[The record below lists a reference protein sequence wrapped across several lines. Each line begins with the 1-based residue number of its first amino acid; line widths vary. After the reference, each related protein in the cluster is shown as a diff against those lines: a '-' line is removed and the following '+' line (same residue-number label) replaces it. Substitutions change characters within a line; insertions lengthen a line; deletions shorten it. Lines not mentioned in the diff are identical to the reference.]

1 MDDNAVGLH
10 KRCGPT
16 AFFVILAKKS
26 GARLSN
32 RYIAQEVGGGGIIN
46 LAEKPQNTKRE
57 VKIMRRKK
65 LLRQVAAAAVALSM
79 AVSLSAPAF
88 AATFDLS
95 NGGLVITANDKGITV
110 EQDNGT
116 SSTYSIDEE
125 IEIKG
130 AYSSANGATLT
141 AEENQQDENQ
151 PVTPAK
157 APAKEETPKETPEAE
172 DAPAAEKKQE
182 QKDTEAPADPEQKT
196 ETENKDNN
204 DPDNEEK
211 KEQNA
216 PANGELNA
224 SAGEGQESKA
234 EEKPQPKTEAKASA
248 EATASAS
255 DNTSNGPRKASAY
268 EDRMGEDSDDYGYNS
283 GLRAGIV
290 QIINNTAKKIK
301 VSLSNAHI
309 DLPTAADT
317 SARGQAAID
326 VQGTG
331 NVELKFSGSNTLTG
345 SGQSAGIQKNDKT
358 QDDKENTGTLTITA
372 DSQSDTLDVKVDKYA
387 LGQDYQGAAIG
398 GHGKKTSGEY
408 VGYGTKNIVI
418 EGNGTVNTNA
428 QIGSG
433 YRGGAATG
441 IVIQGNAVVNVENY
455 GIGGGGLPGWY
466 DNTKKPGET
475 DVTITG
481 TANVT
486 VKNGTIGSG
495 VRGGELC
502 GNAKINISGNA
513 MVNVEGGENAAA
525 IGSGAGGDA
534 NVTITGNAK
543 VTAVQ
548 KSEWSGGGAGIGGG
562 ANGKGYVTI
571 GGKAQVKATGSAE
584 KHGGSGAYGAG
595 AAIGDGGTTSEK
607 GADTVQNGENKF
619 ETDKDSIQDGA
630 EVEMTNIGH
639 NSSNTVTKTYKT
651 DRWVTDGD
659 EEQPPEVCKHLKG
672 EYAAETTVYPNC
684 TKTGSQTYRC
694 ISCGEITRE
703 KTLAATPDSYWS
715 HSWQEIKVQPTC
727 TEDGYKVEKCSRCGD
742 EYGSR
747 TKTADALGHK
757 FVETVV
763 APTCTESGY
772 TVQKCSVCGEE
783 TGERTNIVAPL
794 GHEYKNGVCIR
805 CGAPEPQEN
814 GSAAPNYTVTG
825 AETYETSVVDG
836 RYIIAVP
843 SEDAALNAVLGD
855 LRAIKA
861 QGADV
866 VVFRTR
872 SRESSLVIDEMLA
885 MGTDVTPFVLAH
897 NGGEAQ
903 LTING
908 AVHNELIH

>member
-16 AFFVILAKKS
+16 AFFVIFAKKS
-26 GARLSN
+26 GARLFN
-32 RYIAQEVGGGGIIN
+32 RHIAQVVGGEGIIN

-95 NGGLVITANDKGITV
+95 NGGLVIKADESGITV
-110 EQDNGT
+110 TQDGKTGST
-116 SSTYSIDEE
+116 SIKDDEE
-125 IEIKG
+125 IVITG
-130 AYSSANGATLT
+130 TYNSTGGATQT

-157 APAKEETPKETPEAE
+157 APAKEETSEETQEAE
-172 DAPAAEKKQE
+172 DAPAAEEKQE
-182 QKDTEAPADPEQKT
+182 QKDTEVPADPEQNT

-204 DPDNEEK
+204 SDPADEEK

-216 PANGELNA
+216 PAKGELNA
-224 SAGEGQESKA
+224 SAGEGQEPKA
-234 EEKPQPKTEAKASA
+234 EDEGQPKLKTEAKASA

-255 DNTSNGPRKASAY
+255 DDASNGSRKAPARSS
-268 EDRMGEDSDDYGYNS
+268 GEGERTS
-283 GLRAGIV
+283 II

-326 VQGTG
+326 VQGG
-331 NVELKFSGSNTLTG
+331 DVELKFSGSNTLTG
-345 SGQSAGIQKNDKT
+345 SGGSAGIQKNDKT
-358 QDDKENTGTLTITA
+358 QDGKENTGTLTITA
-372 DSQSDTLDVKVDKYA
+372 DSQSDTLNVKVDEFS
-387 LGQDYQGAAIG
+387 LGQDNQGAAIG
-398 GHGKKTSGEY
+398 GGGRKTSGEY
-408 VGYGTKNIVI
+408 GGYGTKNIVI
-418 EGNGTVNTNA
+418 QGNGTVNTNA

-433 YRGGAATG
+433 FRGGAATG
-441 IVIQGNAVVNVENY
+441 IVIQGNAVVNVGDG
-455 GIGGGGLPGWY
+455 GIGGIGLPEWY
-466 DNTKKPGET
+466 GTEKPGET

-481 TANVT
+481 NANVT

-495 VRGGELC
+495 VRRGEVC
-502 GNAKINISGNA
+502 GNAKIEISENA
-513 MVNVEGGENAAA
+513 VVNVEGGDNAAA

-534 NVTITGNAK
+534 DVTITGNAK

-548 KSEWSGGGAGIGGG
+548 KSDWYGGGAGGG
-562 ANGKGYVTI
+562 ANGKGHVTI

-584 KHGGSGAYGAG
+584 HYDQYSRYGAG
-595 AAIGDGGTTSEK
+595 AAIGNGGTTGGSS
-607 GADTVQNGENKF
+607 GTVQKGENQF
-619 ETDKDSIQDGA
+619 STDKKSIKDGA
-630 EVEMTNIGH
+630 KVEMTNIGH

-651 DRWVTDGD
+651 DKWVTDGD
-659 EEQPPEVCKHLKG
+659 EEQAPEECKHLNG
-672 EYAAETTVYPNC
+672 EYAAERVEPYC
-684 TKTGSQTYRC
+684 KKEGSQTYRC
-694 ISCGEITRE
+694 SSCDAFRYE
-703 KTLAATPDSYWS
+703 KTLAVNPNHHNYVWVVTDPA
-715 HSWQEIKVQPTC
+715 TC
-727 TEDGYKVEKCSRCGD
+727 TEKGCKKYQCSICD
-742 EYGSR
+742 DVWTSQ
-747 TKTADALGHK
+747 TLKALGHQ
-757 FVETVV
+757 FVETTVD
-763 APTCTESGY
+763 PTCTESGY
-772 TVQKCSVCGEE
+772 TVSKCTRCDEE
-783 TGERTNIVAPL
+783 EGERTDFVAPL

-885 MGTDVTPFVLAH
+885 MGPDATPFVLAH
-897 NGGEAQ
+897 NGSEAR

-908 AVHNELIH
+908 AAHNELIH

>member
-1 MDDNAVGLH
+1 
-10 KRCGPT
+10 
-16 AFFVILAKKS
+16 
-26 GARLSN
+26 
-32 RYIAQEVGGGGIIN
+32 
-46 LAEKPQNTKRE
+46 
-57 VKIMRRKK
+57 MRRKK
-65 LLRQVAAAAVALSM
+65 LLRQIAAAAVALSM

-130 AYSSANGATLT
+130 AYSSANGATQT
-141 AEENQQDENQ
+141 AEENRQEENQ

-157 APAKEETPKETPEAE
+157 APAKEETSEETSEAE
-172 DAPAAEKKQE
+172 DTPAAEKKQE
-182 QKDTEAPADPEQKT
+182 QKDAEAPADPEQKT

-204 DPDNEEK
+204 NDPDNEEK

-216 PANGELNA
+216 SANGELNA

-234 EEKPQPKTEAKASA
+234 EDEGQPKPEAKASA

-255 DNTSNGPRKASAY
+255 DDASNGPRKASA
-268 EDRMGEDSDDYGYNS
+268 RSGGEGE
-283 GLRAGIV
+283 RRGII
-290 QIINNTAKKIK
+290 QIFANTLVKLK
-301 VSLSNAHI
+301 LSNAHI
-309 DLPTAADT
+309 DLPTAANT

-345 SGQSAGIQKNDKT
+345 SGGSAGIQKNDEDSYGKA
-358 QDDKENTGTLTITA
+358 NTGTLTITA
-372 DSQSDTLDVKVDKYA
+372 DSRSDTLDVKVDEWA
-387 LGQDYQGAAIG
+387 LGNDNQGAAIG
-398 GHGKKTSGEY
+398 GGGRKTDEKSG
-408 VGYGTKNIVI
+408 GCGTKNIVI

-441 IVIQGNAVVNVENY
+441 IVIRGNAVVNVGKF
-455 GIGGGGLPGWY
+455 GIGGCGFSSW
-466 DNTKKPGET
+466 DTEKPGET

-481 TANVT
+481 NAKVT
-486 VKNGTIGSG
+486 VQNGTIGSG
-495 VRGGELC
+495 VRREQLC
-502 GNAKINISGNA
+502 GDAKINISGNA
-513 MVNVEGGENAAA
+513 EVNVFGGDNAAT
-525 IGSGAGGDA
+525 IGSGEGGDA

-543 VTAVQ
+543 VTAEQV
-548 KSEWSGGGAGIGGG
+548 SDWYGGGAGIGGG
-562 ANGKGYVTI
+562 ANGKGHVTI
-571 GGKAQVKATGSAE
+571 GGKAQVQATGSAE
-584 KHGGSGAYGAG
+584 KDDHSRAYGAG
-595 AAIGDGGTTSEK
+595 AAIGDGGTAGES
-607 GADTVQNGENKF
+607 GSTVQNGKNQFTIANDIEDN
-619 ETDKDSIQDGA
+619 A
-630 EVEMTNIGH
+630 EIKMTNKG
-639 NSSNTVTKTYKT
+639 NDSSNTVTQT
-651 DRWVTDGD
+651 RRNGEWVTSGVQTP
-659 EEQPPEVCKHLKG
+659 EECDHSNPFV
-672 EYAAETTVYPNC
+672 
-684 TKTGSQTYRC
+684 
-694 ISCGEITRE
+694 EIT
-703 KTLAATPDSYWS
+703 
-715 HSWQEIKVQPTC
+715 
-727 TEDGYKVEKCSRCGD
+727 
-742 EYGSR
+742 
-747 TKTADALGHK
+747 
-757 FVETVV
+757 V

-772 TVQKCSVCGEE
+772 TVSKCTRCGKE
-783 TGERTNIVAPL
+783 TGEHTNIVAPL
-794 GHEYKNGVCIR
+794 GHEYKNGVCTR

-814 GSAAPNYTVTG
+814 GGSSSAAPNYTVTG

-885 MGTDVTPFVLAH
+885 MGPDATPFVLAH
-897 NGGEAQ
+897 NGGEAR

-908 AVHNELIH
+908 AAHNELIH

>member
-1 MDDNAVGLH
+1 
-10 KRCGPT
+10 
-16 AFFVILAKKS
+16 
-26 GARLSN
+26 
-32 RYIAQEVGGGGIIN
+32 
-46 LAEKPQNTKRE
+46 
-57 VKIMRRKK
+57 MRRKK

-110 EQDNGT
+110 EQDDGT

-130 AYSSANGATLT
+130 AYSSANGAMTT

-157 APAKEETPKETPEAE
+157 APAKEKTSEETQEAE

-182 QKDTEAPADPEQKT
+182 QKDAEAPADPEQKT

-204 DPDNEEK
+204 NDPAKQEEQK
-211 KEQNA
+211 QNA

-224 SAGEGQESKA
+224 SAGEGQEPKA
-234 EEKPQPKTEAKASA
+234 EDEGQPKPEAKASA

-255 DNTSNGPRKASAY
+255 DDNGPRKASAY
-268 EDRMGEDSDDYGYNS
+268 EDRMSGSWEEDSYTS

-301 VSLSNAHI
+301 VSLSGAHI
-309 DLPTAADT
+309 DLPGEAGTL
-317 SARGQAAID
+317 SRGQAAID
-326 VQGTG
+326 VQGSG
-331 NVELKFSGSNTLTG
+331 DVELKFSGSNTLTG
-345 SGQSAGIQKNDKT
+345 SGRSAGIQKNDKT
-358 QDDKENTGTLTITA
+358 QDGKENTGTLTITA
-372 DSQSDTLDVKVDKYA
+372 DNKSDTLDVKVDEGA
-387 LGQDYQGAAIG
+387 LGQANQSAAIG
-398 GHGKKTSGEY
+398 GHGRKTYDKYG
-408 VGYGTKNIVI
+408 GYGTKNIVI

-428 QIGSG
+428 KIGSG
-433 YRGGAATG
+433 SQGGAATG
-441 IVIQGNAVVNVENY
+441 IVIQGNAVVNVGGG
-455 GIGGGGLPGWY
+455 GIGGGDLPS
-466 DNTKKPGET
+466 DATEKPGET

-481 TANVT
+481 NAKVT
-486 VKNGTIGSG
+486 VKDGTIGSG
-495 VRGGELC
+495 ISGESC

-513 MVNVEGGENAAA
+513 EVNVEGGGSAAV
-525 IGSGAGGDA
+525 IGSGAGGNAD
-534 NVTITGNAK
+534 VTITGNAK

-548 KSEWSGGGAGIGGG
+548 KSDWYGGGAGIGGG
-562 ANGKGYVTI
+562 ANGKGKVTI
-571 GGKAQVKATGSAE
+571 GGQAQVKATGSAE
-584 KHGGSGAYGAG
+584 YHDGWQNNGAG
-595 AAIGDGGTTSEK
+595 AAIGDGGTTSR
-607 GADTVQNGENKF
+607 GNTGTVKNGENQF
-619 ETDKDSIQDGA
+619 STDKDSIQDGA
-630 EVEMTNIGH
+630 EVKMTNIGH
-639 NSSNTVTKTYKT
+639 NSPNTVTQTYKT
-651 DRWVTDGD
+651 DKWETEGD
-659 EEQPPEVCKHLKG
+659 VEQTPEKCKHLKG
-672 EYAAETTVYPNC
+672 SYSIYEETVFPNC
-684 TKTGSQTYRC
+684 TETGSETYRC
-694 ISCGEITRE
+694 KSCGEITKV

-715 HSWQEIKVQPTC
+715 HSWQEIKVPATC
-727 TEDGYKVEKCSRCGD
+727 TEDGYKVTKCSRCGK

-747 TKTADALGHK
+747 SETTNALGHQ

-763 APTCTESGY
+763 DPTCTESGY
-772 TVQKCSVCGEE
+772 TVSKCTRCGKE
-783 TGERTNIVAPL
+783 TGEHTNIVAPL
-794 GHEYKNGVCIR
+794 GHEYKNGVCSR

-908 AVHNELIH
+908 AAHNELIH

>member
-1 MDDNAVGLH
+1 
-10 KRCGPT
+10 
-16 AFFVILAKKS
+16 
-26 GARLSN
+26 
-32 RYIAQEVGGGGIIN
+32 
-46 LAEKPQNTKRE
+46 
-57 VKIMRRKK
+57 MRRKK

-88 AATFDLS
+88 AAVVTFDLA
-95 NGGLVITANDKGITV
+95 NGGLVITAKDDGITV
-110 EQDNGT
+110 EQDNRA
-116 SSTYSIDEE
+116 SSTIGKDDE
-125 IEIKG
+125 IVITGNYKPAGG
-130 AYSSANGATLT
+130 AMTT

-157 APAKEETPKETPEAE
+157 APAKEETQEAE
-172 DAPAAEKKQE
+172 DAPAAEEKQE
-182 QKDTEAPADPEQKT
+182 QKDTEVPADPEQKT

-204 DPDNEEK
+204 SDPDNEEK

-224 SAGEGQESKA
+224 SAGEGQEPKA
-234 EEKPQPKTEAKASA
+234 EDEGQPKLKTEAKASA

-255 DNTSNGPRKASAY
+255 DDASNGPRKASAY
-268 EDRMGEDSDDYGYNS
+268 EDRMGEDSHDYGYNS
-283 GLRAGIV
+283 GLGAGIV

-345 SGQSAGIQKNDKT
+345 SGQSAGIQKNDKE
-358 QDDKENTGTLTITA
+358 QNGKENTGTLTITA
-372 DSQSDTLDVKVDKYA
+372 DSQSDTLDVKVDKNA

-398 GHGKKTSGEY
+398 GHGKKISGGY
-408 VGYGTKNIVI
+408 AGYGTKNIVI

-433 YRGGAATG
+433 YRAGAATG
-441 IVIQGNAVVNVENY
+441 IVIRGNAVVNVENY
-455 GIGGGGLPGWY
+455 GIGGHGFSPW
-466 DNTKKPGET
+466 DTEKPGET

-481 TANVT
+481 NAKVNVQ
-486 VKNGTIGSG
+486 NGTIGSG
-495 VRGGELC
+495 VRRGEVC

-513 MVNVEGGENAAA
+513 EVNVEGGDNAAT

-534 NVTITGNAK
+534 DVTITGNAK

-548 KSEWSGGGAGIGGG
+548 KSDWYGGGAGIGGG
-562 ANGKGYVTI
+562 ANGKGHVTI

-584 KHGGSGAYGAG
+584 KHDGTGAYGAG
-595 AAIGDGGTTSEK
+595 AAIGDGGTTGKK
-607 GADTVQNGENKF
+607 GTDPVQNGKNEF
-619 ETDKDSIQDGA
+619 TTDEKSIQDGA
-630 EVEMTNIGH
+630 EVKMTNIGH
-639 NSSNTVTKTYKT
+639 NGSNTVTQT
-651 DRWVTDGD
+651 RQNGQWVTDGKT
-659 EEQPPEVCKHLKG
+659 EQPTEKCNHSQG
-672 EYAAETTVYPNC
+672 EYAAEKVPSNC
-684 TKTGSQTYRC
+684 TEKGSQTYRC
-694 ISCGEITRE
+694 SSCGEITRVVE
-703 KTLAATPDSYWS
+703 LAPDSGFWS
-715 HSWQEIKVQPTC
+715 HLRQTVTVQPTC
-727 TEDGYKVEKCSRCGD
+727 TEDGYKVTKCSRCG
-742 EYGSR
+742 EELSSR
-747 TKTADALGHK
+747 TKTANALGHQ
-757 FVETVV
+757 FVETTVD
-763 APTCTESGY
+763 PTCTESGY
-772 TVQKCSVCGEE
+772 TVKKCTRCHEE
-783 TGERTNIVAPL
+783 EGERTNLVAPL

-814 GSAAPNYTVTG
+814 GGSSSAAPNYTVTG

-908 AVHNELIH
+908 AAHNELIH

>member
-1 MDDNAVGLH
+1 
-10 KRCGPT
+10 
-16 AFFVILAKKS
+16 
-26 GARLSN
+26 
-32 RYIAQEVGGGGIIN
+32 
-46 LAEKPQNTKRE
+46 
-57 VKIMRRKK
+57 MRRKK

-95 NGGLVITANDKGITV
+95 NGGLVITANDSGITV
-110 EQDNGT
+110 KQDDGT

-130 AYSSANGATLT
+130 AYSSANGAMQT

-157 APAKEETPKETPEAE
+157 APAKEETSEETSGTEN
-172 DAPAAEKKQE
+172 APAAEKKQE
-182 QKDTEAPADPEQKT
+182 QKDTEAPADPEQNT

-204 DPDNEEK
+204 SDPADEEK

-224 SAGEGQESKA
+224 SAGERQDEERQETN
-234 EEKPQPKTEAKASA
+234 TEAKASA

-255 DNTSNGPRKASAY
+255 DDASNGPRRAPARSGG
-268 EDRMGEDSDDYGYNS
+268 GESKR
-283 GLRAGIV
+283 LGII
-290 QIINNTAKKIK
+290 QIFNNTAKKIK
-301 VSLSNAHI
+301 VSLNNAHI

-326 VQGTG
+326 VQGG
-331 NVELKFSGSNTLTG
+331 DVELKFSGSNTLTG
-345 SGQSAGIQKNDKT
+345 SGGSAGIQKNDTT
-358 QDDKENTGTLTITA
+358 QDGKDNTGTLTITA
-372 DSQSDTLDVKVDKYA
+372 DNKSDTLDVKVDEFA
-387 LGQDYQGAAIG
+387 LGQDNQGAAIG
-398 GHGKKTSGEY
+398 GGGRKIDGEY
-408 VGYGTKNIVI
+408 GGYGTKNIVI

-433 YRGGAATG
+433 FRGGAATG
-441 IVIQGNAVVNVENY
+441 IVIQGNAVVNVGDG
-455 GIGGGGLPGWY
+455 GIGGIGLPEWY
-466 DNTKKPGET
+466 GTEKPGET

-481 TANVT
+481 NANVT

-495 VRGGELC
+495 VRRGEVC

-513 MVNVEGGENAAA
+513 EVNVEGGDNAAA

-534 NVTITGNAK
+534 DVTITGNAK

-548 KSEWSGGGAGIGGG
+548 KSDWYGGGAGIGGG
-562 ANGKGYVTI
+562 ANGKGHVTI

-584 KHGGSGAYGAG
+584 KHDGGGAYGAG
-595 AAIGDGGTTSEK
+595 AAIGDGGTTGKK
-607 GADTVQNGENKF
+607 GTDTVQNGENQF
-619 ETDKDSIQDGA
+619 STDKDSIQDGA
-630 EVEMTNIGH
+630 EVKMTNIGH
-639 NSSNTVTKTYKT
+639 NGPNTVTQTRQ
-651 DRWVTDGD
+651 DNQWVTNGD
-659 EEQPPEVCKHLKG
+659 TEQTPEKCKHSKG
-672 EYAAETTVYPNC
+672 EYAAEHVYPNC
-684 TKTGSQTYRC
+684 TETGSQTYRC
-694 ISCGEITRE
+694 ISCGEITRVE
-703 KTLAATPDSYWS
+703 TLAVNPSRHNYVWVKFPA
-715 HSWQEIKVQPTC
+715 TC
-727 TEDGYKVEKCSRCGD
+727 TKDGYSVYTCSRCGKPQTGNHA
-742 EYGSR
+742 YIV
-747 TKTADALGHK
+747 KAPGHK
-757 FVETVV
+757 PVEITV

-772 TVQKCSVCGEE
+772 TVKKCTRCGEE
-783 TGERTNIVAPL
+783 TGERTNLVAPL
-794 GHEYKNGVCIR
+794 GHEYKNGVCTR

-814 GSAAPNYTVTG
+814 GGSSSAAPNYTVTG

-843 SEDAALNAVLGD
+843 SEDADLNAVLGD

-885 MGTDVTPFVLAH
+885 MGPDVTPFVLAH
-897 NGGEAQ
+897 NGGEAR

>member
-1 MDDNAVGLH
+1 
-10 KRCGPT
+10 
-16 AFFVILAKKS
+16 
-26 GARLSN
+26 
-32 RYIAQEVGGGGIIN
+32 
-46 LAEKPQNTKRE
+46 
-57 VKIMRRKK
+57 MRRKK

-95 NGGLVITANDKGITV
+95 NGGLVITADDSGITV
-110 EQDNGT
+110 KRDDGT
-116 SSTYSIDEE
+116 SSTYGADEE
-125 IEIKG
+125 IVITG
-130 AYSSANGATLT
+130 SYSSANGATQT
-141 AEENQQDENQ
+141 AEENRQEENQ

-157 APAKEETPKETPEAE
+157 APAKEETPEETPEAE

-182 QKDTEAPADPEQKT
+182 QKDTEAPADPEQNT

-204 DPDNEEK
+204 SDPADEEK

-224 SAGEGQESKA
+224 SAGEGQEPKA
-234 EEKPQPKTEAKASA
+234 EDEGQPKPEAKASA

-255 DNTSNGPRKASAY
+255 DDASNGPRKAPARSG
-268 EDRMGEDSDDYGYNS
+268 GEGEH
-283 GLRAGIV
+283 RGII
-290 QIINNTAKKIK
+290 QIFANTLVKLK
-301 VSLSNAHI
+301 LSNAHI

-345 SGQSAGIQKNDKT
+345 SGGSAGIQKNDKT
-358 QDDKENTGTLTITA
+358 QDGKDNTGTLTITA
-372 DSQSDTLDVKVDKYA
+372 DNKSDTLDVKVDEFS
-387 LGQDYQGAAIG
+387 LGQDNQGAAIG
-398 GHGKKTSGEY
+398 GGGRKTDGEY
-408 VGYGTKNIVI
+408 GGYGTKNIVI

-433 YRGGAATG
+433 FRGGAATG
-441 IVIQGNAVVNVENY
+441 IVIQGNAVVNVGDG
-455 GIGGGGLPGWY
+455 GIGGIGLPEWY
-466 DNTKKPGET
+466 GTEKPGET

-481 TANVT
+481 NANVT

-495 VRGGELC
+495 VRRGEVC

-513 MVNVEGGENAAA
+513 EVNVEGGDNAAA

-534 NVTITGNAK
+534 DVTITGNAK

-548 KSEWSGGGAGIGGG
+548 KSDWYGGGAGIGGG
-562 ANGKGYVTI
+562 ANGKGHVTI

-584 KHGGSGAYGAG
+584 KHDGGGAYGAG
-595 AAIGDGGTTSEK
+595 AAIGDGGTTGKK
-607 GADTVQNGENKF
+607 GTDTVQNGENQF
-619 ETDKDSIQDGA
+619 STDKDSIQDGA
-630 EVEMTNIGH
+630 KVEMTNIGR
-639 NSSNTVTKTYKT
+639 NGPNTVTQTRQ
-651 DRWVTDGD
+651 DNQWVTNGD
-659 EEQPPEVCKHLKG
+659 TEQTPEKCKHSKG
-672 EYAAETTVYPNC
+672 EYAAEHVYPNC
-684 TKTGSQTYRC
+684 TETGSQTYRC
-694 ISCGEITRE
+694 ISCGEITRVE
-703 KTLAATPDSYWS
+703 TLAVNPSRHNYVWVKFPA
-715 HSWQEIKVQPTC
+715 TC
-727 TEDGYKVEKCSRCGD
+727 TKDGYSVYTCSRCGKPQTGNHA
-742 EYGSR
+742 YIV
-747 TKTADALGHK
+747 KAPGHK
-757 FVETVV
+757 PVEITV

-783 TGERTNIVAPL
+783 TGERTNLVAPL

-814 GSAAPNYTVTG
+814 GGSSSAAPNYTVTG

-885 MGTDVTPFVLAH
+885 MGPDATPFVLAH
-897 NGGEAQ
+897 NGSEAR

>member
-1 MDDNAVGLH
+1 
-10 KRCGPT
+10 
-16 AFFVILAKKS
+16 
-26 GARLSN
+26 
-32 RYIAQEVGGGGIIN
+32 
-46 LAEKPQNTKRE
+46 
-57 VKIMRRKK
+57 MRRKK

-110 EQDNGT
+110 EQDDGT

-130 AYSSANGATLT
+130 AYSSANGAMTT

-157 APAKEETPKETPEAE
+157 APAKEETSEETSGTEN
-172 DAPAAEKKQE
+172 APAAEKKQE
-182 QKDTEAPADPEQKT
+182 QKDAEAPADPEQKT
-196 ETENKDNN
+196 ETENKDKNN
-204 DPDNEEK
+204 DPADEEK

-224 SAGEGQESKA
+224 SAGEGQEPKA
-234 EEKPQPKTEAKASA
+234 EDEGQPKQEAKASA

-255 DNTSNGPRKASAY
+255 DDTSNGPRKASAY
-268 EDRMGEDSDDYGYNS
+268 EDRMSGNEEKDSYTS

-301 VSLSNAHI
+301 VSLSGAHI
-309 DLPTAADT
+309 DLPGEAGTL
-317 SARGQAAID
+317 SRGQAAID
-326 VQGTG
+326 VQGNG
-331 NVELKFSGSNTLTG
+331 EVELKFSGKNTLTG
-345 SGQSAGIQKNDKT
+345 SGRSAGIQKNDTT
-358 QDDKENTGTLTITA
+358 QDGKENTGKLTITA
-372 DSQSDTLDVKVDKYA
+372 DSQSDTLDVKVDKNA
-387 LGQDYQGAAIG
+387 LGQDNQGAAIG
-398 GHGKKTSGEY
+398 GHGRKTYENYG
-408 VGYGTKNIVI
+408 GYGTKNIVI

-455 GIGGGGLPGWY
+455 GIGGGCLTY
-466 DNTKKPGET
+466 DAAEKPGET

-481 TANVT
+481 NAKVT

-495 VRGGELC
+495 VRSGESC
-502 GNAKINISGNA
+502 GDAKINISGNA
-513 MVNVEGGENAAA
+513 KVNVEGGGSAAV

-534 NVTITGNAK
+534 DVTITGNAK

-548 KSEWSGGGAGIGGG
+548 KSDWYGGGAGIGGG
-562 ANGKGYVTI
+562 ANGKGHVTI
-571 GGKAQVKATGSAE
+571 GGKAQVQATGSAE
-584 KHGGSGAYGAG
+584 YHSSWQNNGAG
-595 AAIGDGGTTSEK
+595 AAIGDGGTTGKK
-607 GADTVQNGENKF
+607 GVQNGENKF

-630 EVEMTNIGH
+630 KVEMTNIGH
-639 NSSNTVTKTYKT
+639 NSPNTVTQTRQ
-651 DRWVTDGD
+651 DNQWVTNG
-659 EEQPPEVCKHLKG
+659 EQTPEKCKHSKG
-672 EYAAETTVYPNC
+672 SYSIYEETVFPNC
-684 TKTGSQTYRC
+684 TETGSKTYRC
-694 ISCGEITRE
+694 KSCGEVTKVE
-703 KTLAATPDSYWS
+703 TLDVNPNRHSYG
-715 HSWQEIKVQPTC
+715 EVKFPATC
-727 TEDGYKVEKCSRCGD
+727 TEDGYSVYTCSLCGKP
-742 EYGSR
+742 ETGQHYHIV
-747 TKTADALGHK
+747 KAPGHK
-757 FVETVV
+757 YVETTV

-772 TVQKCSVCGEE
+772 TVQKCSVCHEE
-783 TGERTNIVAPL
+783 TGERTNLVAPL

-897 NGGEAQ
+897 NGSEAR

-908 AVHNELIH
+908 AAHNELIH

>member
-1 MDDNAVGLH
+1 
-10 KRCGPT
+10 
-16 AFFVILAKKS
+16 
-26 GARLSN
+26 
-32 RYIAQEVGGGGIIN
+32 
-46 LAEKPQNTKRE
+46 
-57 VKIMRRKK
+57 MRRKK

-95 NGGLVITANDKGITV
+95 NGGLVITANDSGITV
-110 EQDNGT
+110 KRDDGT

-130 AYSSANGATLT
+130 TYSSANGAMTT
-141 AEENQQDENQ
+141 AEENQQEENQ

-157 APAKEETPKETPEAE
+157 APAKEETPEAE
-172 DAPAAEKKQE
+172 DTPAAEKKQE

-204 DPDNEEK
+204 NDPDNEEK

-216 PANGELNA
+216 SANGELNA

-234 EEKPQPKTEAKASA
+234 EDEGQPKPEAKASA

-255 DNTSNGPRKASAY
+255 DDASNGPRKASA
-268 EDRMGEDSDDYGYNS
+268 RSGGEGE
-283 GLRAGIV
+283 RRGII
-290 QIINNTAKKIK
+290 QIFANTLVKLK
-301 VSLSNAHI
+301 LSNAHI
-309 DLPTAADT
+309 DLPTAANT

-345 SGQSAGIQKNDKT
+345 SGGSAGIQKNDEDSYGKA
-358 QDDKENTGTLTITA
+358 NTGTLTITA
-372 DSQSDTLDVKVDKYA
+372 DSRSDTLDVKVDEWA
-387 LGQDYQGAAIG
+387 LGNDNQGAAIG
-398 GHGKKTSGEY
+398 GGGRKTDEKSG
-408 VGYGTKNIVI
+408 GCGTKNIVI

-441 IVIQGNAVVNVENY
+441 IVIRGNAVVNVGKF
-455 GIGGGGLPGWY
+455 GIGGCGFSSW
-466 DNTKKPGET
+466 DTEKPGET

-481 TANVT
+481 NAKVT
-486 VKNGTIGSG
+486 VQNGTIGSG
-495 VRGGELC
+495 VRREQLC
-502 GNAKINISGNA
+502 GDAKINISGNA
-513 MVNVEGGENAAA
+513 EVNVFGGDNAAT
-525 IGSGAGGDA
+525 IGSGEGGDA

-543 VTAVQ
+543 VTAEQV
-548 KSEWSGGGAGIGGG
+548 SDWYGGGAGIGGG
-562 ANGKGYVTI
+562 ANGKGHVTI
-571 GGKAQVKATGSAE
+571 GGKAQVQATGSAE
-584 KHGGSGAYGAG
+584 KDDHSRAYGAG
-595 AAIGDGGTTSEK
+595 AAIGDGGTAGES
-607 GADTVQNGENKF
+607 GSTVQNGKNQFTIANDIEDN
-619 ETDKDSIQDGA
+619 A
-630 EVEMTNIGH
+630 EIKMTNKG
-639 NSSNTVTKTYKT
+639 NDSSNTVTQT
-651 DRWVTDGD
+651 RRNGEWVTSGEQTP
-659 EEQPPEVCKHLKG
+659 EECDHSNPFV
-672 EYAAETTVYPNC
+672 
-684 TKTGSQTYRC
+684 
-694 ISCGEITRE
+694 EIT
-703 KTLAATPDSYWS
+703 
-715 HSWQEIKVQPTC
+715 
-727 TEDGYKVEKCSRCGD
+727 
-742 EYGSR
+742 
-747 TKTADALGHK
+747 
-757 FVETVV
+757 V

-772 TVQKCSVCGEE
+772 TVKKCIRCDEE
-783 TGERTNIVAPL
+783 EGERTDFVAPL

-814 GSAAPNYTVTG
+814 GGSSSAAPNYTVTG

-885 MGTDVTPFVLAH
+885 MGPDATPFVLTH

-908 AVHNELIH
+908 AAHNELIH

>member
-1 MDDNAVGLH
+1 
-10 KRCGPT
+10 
-16 AFFVILAKKS
+16 
-26 GARLSN
+26 
-32 RYIAQEVGGGGIIN
+32 
-46 LAEKPQNTKRE
+46 
-57 VKIMRRKK
+57 MRRKK

-88 AATFDLS
+88 AAEFNLA
-95 NGGLVITANDKGITV
+95 NGGLVIKADESGITV
-110 EQDNGT
+110 TQGNGAASKIDDN
-116 SSTYSIDEE
+116 DE
-125 IEIKG
+125 IVITG
-130 AYSSANGATLT
+130 SYSSANGATQT
-141 AEENQQDENQ
+141 AEENRQEENQ

-157 APAKEETPKETPEAE
+157 APAKEETSEETSGTEN
-172 DAPAAEKKQE
+172 APAAEKKQE

-204 DPDNEEK
+204 SDPADEEK

-234 EEKPQPKTEAKASA
+234 EDEGQPKPEANASA

-255 DNTSNGPRKASAY
+255 DDASNGPRKASAY
-268 EDRMGEDSDDYGYNS
+268 EDRMSWQEEQDSYKPGA
-283 GLRAGIV
+283 RTGIV
-290 QIINNTAKKIK
+290 QIINNTVKKIK

-317 SARGQAAID
+317 SARGMAAID

-331 NVELKFSGSNTLTG
+331 NVELKFSGDNTLTG
-345 SGQSAGIQKNDKT
+345 SGGSAGIQKNDEDPYGK
-358 QDDKENTGTLTITA
+358 DNTGTLTITA
-372 DSQSDTLDVKVDKYA
+372 DSRSDTLNVKVDEWA
-387 LGQDYQGAAIG
+387 LGNDNQGAAIG
-398 GHGKKTSGEY
+398 GRGRKTYENYG
-408 VGYGTKNIVI
+408 GYGTKNIVI

-441 IVIQGNAVVNVENY
+441 IVIRGNAVVNVGKF
-455 GIGGGGLPGWY
+455 GIGGCGFSPW
-466 DNTKKPGET
+466 DTEKPGET

-481 TANVT
+481 NAKVT
-486 VKNGTIGSG
+486 VQNGTIGSG
-495 VRGGELC
+495 VRREQLC
-502 GNAKINISGNA
+502 GDAKINISGNA
-513 MVNVEGGENAAA
+513 EVNVFGGDNAAT
-525 IGSGAGGDA
+525 IGSGEGGDA

-543 VTAVQ
+543 VTAEQV
-548 KSEWSGGGAGIGGG
+548 SDWYGGGAGIGGG

-571 GGKAQVKATGSAE
+571 GGKAQVQATGSAE
-584 KHGGSGAYGAG
+584 KDDYSRAYGAG
-595 AAIGDGGTTSEK
+595 AAIGDGGTAGES
-607 GADTVQNGENKF
+607 GSTVQNGKNQFTIANDIEDN
-619 ETDKDSIQDGA
+619 A
-630 EVEMTNIGH
+630 EIKMTNKG
-639 NSSNTVTKTYKT
+639 NDSSNTVTQT
-651 DRWVTDGD
+651 RRNGEWVTSG
-659 EEQPPEVCKHLKG
+659 EQTPEKCDHSNPFV
-672 EYAAETTVYPNC
+672 
-684 TKTGSQTYRC
+684 
-694 ISCGEITRE
+694 EIT
-703 KTLAATPDSYWS
+703 
-715 HSWQEIKVQPTC
+715 
-727 TEDGYKVEKCSRCGD
+727 
-742 EYGSR
+742 
-747 TKTADALGHK
+747 
-757 FVETVV
+757 V

-772 TVQKCSVCGEE
+772 TVSKCTRCGKE
-783 TGERTNIVAPL
+783 TGEHTNIVAPL

-814 GSAAPNYTVTG
+814 GGSSSAAPNYTVTG

-885 MGTDVTPFVLAH
+885 MGTDVTPFVLTH

-908 AVHNELIH
+908 AAHNELIH